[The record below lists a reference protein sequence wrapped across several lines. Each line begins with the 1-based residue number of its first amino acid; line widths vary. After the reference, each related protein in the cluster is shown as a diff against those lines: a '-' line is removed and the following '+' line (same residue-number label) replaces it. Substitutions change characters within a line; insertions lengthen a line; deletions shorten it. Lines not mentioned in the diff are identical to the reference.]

1 MTIKLKTRFLIF
13 LIINCGLA
21 GTAIILYLYD
31 FEKDDVSRNK
41 VEIFTSPYITEFS
54 IPTSSSVPN
63 GIGVD
68 KDDRIWFVENKGNK
82 LAMFDK
88 NSYLLTEYKIPG
100 DIGEVWSVDF
110 DKDGNLW
117 FTDSSDRI
125 WMFDIARKS
134 FKSYD
139 VPTKGSR
146 PTDIVIDNDD
156 KIWITQLRNN
166 YSEEGDRVVV
176 FDPILEKFSE
186 YKLTDKSGP
195 AGVVFDK
202 GNLWITQTYSHNIAR
217 FNTGNFSYQQFT
229 PSQNSVSPIGIAVDA
244 KGAIWFAQHG
254 ASKVS
259 RFIESNQTLFEFTTS
274 PNPEFPITTPYWIL
288 IDSKQNIWFNEH
300 SPNKIAKFDKANN
313 TLIEYKIPS
322 ERGELVNALT
332 IALDHNDNPWFT
344 EWTRNRIGFV
354 DSKIPVPFTI
364 DISPDAAT
372 VDAGENLS
380 FDVTVTPINVN
391 EIRRVYFN
399 ASSTITPTGEFVNS
413 TISFEPKQ
421 VDLGNTNQK
430 TRLFF
435 HTEPELTRG
444 EYNITVSASD
454 GFITYARIVT
464 LQVR

>member
-1 MTIKLKTRFLIF
+1 MSLWYGFY
-13 LIINCGLA
+13 
-21 GTAIILYLYD
+21 TA
-31 FEKDDVSRNK
+31 
-41 VEIFTSPYITEFS
+41 
-54 IPTSSSVPN
+54 
-63 GIGVD
+63 
-68 KDDRIWFVENKGNK
+68 
-82 LAMFDK
+82 
-88 NSYLLTEYKIPG
+88 
-100 DIGEVWSVDF
+100 
-110 DKDGNLW
+110 
-117 FTDSSDRI
+117 
-125 WMFDIARKS
+125 
-134 FKSYD
+134 
-139 VPTKGSR
+139 
-146 PTDIVIDNDD
+146 
-156 KIWITQLRNN
+156 
-166 YSEEGDRVVV
+166 
-176 FDPILEKFSE
+176 
-186 YKLTDKSGP
+186 
-195 AGVVFDK
+195 
-202 GNLWITQTYSHNIAR
+202 
-217 FNTGNFSYQQFT
+217 
-229 PSQNSVSPIGIAVDA
+229 
-244 KGAIWFAQHG
+244 
-254 ASKVS
+254 
-259 RFIESNQTLFEFTTS
+259 TS